1 MLMNQI
7 TDLLS
12 KIAILFPAFL
22 IVFTMRGFCRAL
34 SAKLM
39 GDNTAQREGFLT
51 LNPMAHIDFW
61 GVLITLFF
69 IFVIGSFLPD
79 IFTTT
84 FLLIL
89 LILLGVR
96 WTNPAPI
103 DESNFK
109 NYKTSVIVT
118 TLSAPFANFFLA
130 LFFLYT
136 IKYFPF
142 SLFPHYVFIT
152 LIEMF
157 NAIIELT
164 IFFGVLDL
172 LPIPPFDGGRLLQF
186 ILPSS
191 AHGTLEWLEENS
203 IYILLILF
211 CLPGI
216 SDIFFGLIF
225 LLSVLI
231 KKGLLFLVI

>member
-1 MLMNQI
+1 MPMNQI

-12 KIAILFPAFL
+12 KLAILFPAFL

-39 GDNTAQREGFLT
+39 GDDTAQRDGFLT
-51 LNPMAHIDFW
+51 LNPIAHIDLW
-61 GVLITLFF
+61 GVLITLVFVF
-69 IFVIGSFLPD
+69 IIGSFLPE
-79 IFTTT
+79 IFTTA

-103 DESNFK
+103 NEGNFK
-109 NYKTSVIVT
+109 NYKTGVIVT
-118 TLSAPFANFFLA
+118 TLSAPAGNFILA
-130 LFFLYT
+130 LFFLYM
-136 IKYFPF
+136 IRYFPF
-142 SLFPHYVFIT
+142 SFFPHYVYIT
-152 LIEMF
+152 LIELF
-157 NAIIELT
+157 YAIIELT

-191 AHGTLEWLEENS
+191 AHNVIEWLEENS
-203 IYILLILF
+203 IYVLLILF
-211 CLPGI
+211 CLPI
-216 SDIFFGLIF
+216 VNDNFLQLIAF
-225 LLSVLI
+225 LGDLI
-231 KKGLLFLVI
+231 KKGLLFLVL